1 MMNQMVSMVG
11 PMAHSGHALQ
21 TGKEMDGGMGL
32 AMKGGAFS
40 DGMKPSLGRTTG
52 TNSENATSHA
62 IAQAAMFACPMHPE
76 VRSDKA
82 GKCPKCGMNLMMPVA
97 PSMTARGVG
106 GRVPGYPQDMWMTMD
121 DEVARPET
129 SWLPVGWTGSMMGMM
144 TLVRVLP
151 PDKYDRMM
159 ALIKEGKHEPG
170 KELGKPTA
178 THQHG

>member
-1 MMNQMVSMVG
+1 MQ
-11 PMAHSGHALQ
+11 
-21 TGKEMDGGMGL
+21 
-32 AMKGGAFS
+32 
-40 DGMKPSLGRTTG
+40 
-52 TNSENATSHA
+52 
-62 IAQAAMFACPMHPE
+62 QAANYACPMHPE

-151 PDKYDRMM
+151 PDKYERMLQ
-159 ALIKEGKHEPG
+159 LIKEGKHEPG
-170 KELGKPTA
+170 KELGKPA
-178 THQHG
+178 AGHHHG